1 MPPTDLRCFLHRR
14 IIDGQ
19 NSARTGLAFLQSGT
33 KRVGPTGSK
42 RAESLKFYSLK
53 GLRCKPEKKIGPVLE
68 GRAEST

>member
-1 MPPTDLRCFLHRR
+1 LHRR

-19 NSARTGLAFLQSGT
+19 NSARAGLAFLQSGT
-33 KRVGPTGSK
+33 TRVGPAGSK

-53 GLRCKPEKKIGPVLE
+53 GLRCKPQKKLARSCR